1 MPVVRHTQHSTGLTV
16 FSRQAGF
23 LGCTRLRAGLS
34 AVFAIPRRKVC
45 TSKSGPT
52 LSGMCFLCELR
63 TSFTTSST
71 LVKKPSKFVKGDEAK
86 KIIESMYKLD
96 SPFVRYALSSSYRY
110 SYNVYYPRSALN
122 ASYNNVVQNT
132 GRV

>member
-1 MPVVRHTQHSTGLTV
+1 MPDDFQDSTDFHGKPLR
-16 FSRQAGF
+16 FSRLVHPPGYIF
-23 LGCTRLRAGLS
+23 
-34 AVFAIPRRKVC
+34 
-45 TSKSGPT
+45 
-52 LSGMCFLCELR
+52 
-63 TSFTTSST
+63 TSST

-96 SPFVRYALSSSYRY
+96 SPFVRYALSSSYRS

-132 GRV
+132 GIV